1 MSQVKAMTK
10 KGASRLSMK
19 QRRGLMGLA
28 FVSPWIL
35 GVLVF
40 FLVPMGQSLTYL
52 FNNITV
58 EPGGVRAEYVGGE
71 ILKDVLMDDPENV
84 RMMLTAIAQTLGEVV
99 LILAFSLFI
108 AIILSQNFRGRTM
121 ARAIFAL
128 PIIVSS
134 GVLLAVFRED
144 LFASSMA
151 QTSDV
156 TIFQSAALEMSMLKL
171 GLDPSL
177 VEKLTSAVS
186 NILDLLWKCG
196 VQILLFLGGIKA
208 VPSQLYEVCNVE
220 GANAW
225 QTFWKVTFPLVTPY
239 ILLNTVYSIIDSFT
253 YYTNPV
259 MQKIQDYF
267 NQTYSSSA
275 TTLAVAYCL
284 LVLVVT
290 GIVSWFISR
299 KVFYIE
305 K

>member
-1 MSQVKAMTK
+1 MRNQKLPPLT
-10 KGASRLSMK
+10 MK
-19 QRRGLMGLA
+19 RRRAFMGLV

-35 GVLVF
+35 GVCLF
-40 FLVPMGQSLTYL
+40 FLYPMSQSFVYM
-52 FNNITV
+52 FNNVTV
-58 EPGGVRAEYVGGE
+58 QPGGMYAEYVGME
-71 ILKDVLMDDPENV
+71 ILEDVLVNDPENV
-84 RMMLTAIAQTLGEVV
+84 RMMLTVIAQTLGEVV
-99 LILAFSLFI
+99 LIIAFSLFI
-108 AIILSQNFRGRTM
+108 ALILSQEFRGRTI

-134 GVLLAVFRED
+134 GVLLAVFRQD
-144 LFASSMA
+144 LFASSMT

-171 GLDPSL
+171 GLNPSL
-177 VEKLTSAVS
+177 VEQLTSTVS
-186 NILDLLWKCG
+186 QILDLIWKCG
-196 VQILLFLGGIKA
+196 VQILLFLGGIKS
-208 VPSQLYEVCNVE
+208 VPVHLYEVCHVE

-225 QTFWKVTFPLVTPY
+225 QTFWKVTFPLVTPF
-239 ILLNTVYSIIDSFT
+239 ILLNVVYSIIDSFT
-253 YYTNPV
+253 YYSNPV

-267 NQTYSSSA
+267 NQTYTSSG

-290 GIVSWFISR
+290 GIVAGLISR